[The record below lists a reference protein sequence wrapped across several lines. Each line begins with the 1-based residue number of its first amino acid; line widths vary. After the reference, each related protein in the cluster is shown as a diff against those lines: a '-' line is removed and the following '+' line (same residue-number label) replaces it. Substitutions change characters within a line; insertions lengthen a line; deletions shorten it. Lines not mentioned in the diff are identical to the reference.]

1 MGNNLVFVD
10 LFATGRGSKAV
21 ISIFVLRR
29 DHS

>member
-10 LFATGRGSKAV
+10 LFATGGDNKAW

>member
-10 LFATGRGSKAV
+10 LFATGRDSKAG
-21 ISIFVLRR
+21 ISIFALRR